1 MASRVS
7 TSTTTTTDQPPRL
20 TSQHETRT
28 GSPIAAPVTT
38 ATIGAAHLLHTFTA
52 EQEF

>member
-7 TSTTTTTDQPPRL
+7 TSTTTTTTDQPPRL
-20 TSQHETRT
+20 TSQRETRI

-38 ATIGAAHLLHTFTA
+38 ATIGDAHLLHTFAA
-52 EQEF
+52 E